1 MVGRLTGL
9 AGDSAQSFGVGPARL
24 TVTHAALPPTY
35 ILACSGDYPR
45 NALVCLKFLWFASLA
60 GQSVVILADF
70 LPILLVRWEF
80 LYYFFLGQFMS
91 VHTPAFIFVRDLSRQ
106 IEHGY
111 RRILL

>member
-9 AGDSAQSFGVGPARL
+9 AGDTAQSLGVGPVRL

-45 NALVCLKFLWFASLA
+45 NALVCWKFLWFASLA

-70 LPILLVRWEF
+70 LPILLVRWDGLRPCL
-80 LYYFFLGQFMS
+80 LY
-91 VHTPAFIFVRDLSRQ
+91 
-106 IEHGY
+106 HGVV
-111 RRILL
+111 ILIAATTLTSTQVLFG